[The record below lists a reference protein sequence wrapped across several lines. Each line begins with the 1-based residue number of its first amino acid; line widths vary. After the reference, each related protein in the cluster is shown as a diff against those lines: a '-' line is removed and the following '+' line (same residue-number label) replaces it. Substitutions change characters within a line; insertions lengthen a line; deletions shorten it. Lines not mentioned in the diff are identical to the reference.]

1 VAAWDDR
8 TMHDETGFDAWLET
22 DEGQR
27 WPIDSNCPIG
37 RSPSNRVVIPDR
49 KVSRRH
55 AVVHR
60 QDVHEF
66 FLVDLGSQNGSYV
79 NGLRVALP
87 VLLKD
92 GDRITLG
99 QYDLNFHQ
107 SAEIANNNTTASHSQ
122 TLVDVKSKKCF
133 MLLAD
138 IVNSTRLCEEH
149 EPAQWASLVGS
160 WTGNCSDL
168 IKIHGGAINKYLGDG
183 FLAIWPMDPN
193 RKHHITSGL
202 NALINVQE
210 ESPLPFRLV
219 LHAGEVMTGGGRT
232 LGEDSLSGMELVLL
246 FRMERLASKLGNT
259 FLCSSAV
266 HKTIGKDF
274 TFVSLGE
281 HQVEDYI
288 DHEPKF
294 FYGISRG

>member
-1 VAAWDDR
+1 
-8 TMHDETGFDAWLET
+8 MQDETGFNAWLET
-22 DEGQR
+22 DEGHR

-99 QYDLNFHQ
+99 QYDLKFHQ
-107 SAEIANNNTTASHSQ
+107 SEQVASNNSMASHSR
-122 TLVDVKSKKCF
+122 TLVDVQSKKCF

-138 IVNSTRLCEEH
+138 IVNSTRLCEEY

-168 IKIHGGAINKYLGDG
+168 IKRHGGAINKYLGDG
-183 FLAIWPMDPN
+183 FLAIWPLDPQ
-193 RKHHITSGL
+193 RTQHITSGL
-202 NALINVQE
+202 SALIEVQE

-219 LHAGEVMTGGGRT
+219 LHAGEVMTGGGPT

-246 FRMERLASKLGNT
+246 FRMERLASKHGHT

-266 HKTIGKDF
+266 YKTIGSDF
-274 TFVSLGE
+274 TLVSLGE
-281 HQVEDYI
+281 HQVEDYV
-288 DHEPKF
+288 DQEPKP
-294 FYGISRG
+294 FYGIRRD

>member
-1 VAAWDDR
+1 
-8 TMHDETGFDAWLET
+8 M
-22 DEGQR
+22 
-27 WPIDSNCPIG
+27 
-37 RSPSNRVVIPDR
+37 VIPDR

-87 VLLKD
+87 ERLKD

-99 QYDLNFHQ
+99 QYGLKFHQ
-107 SAEIANNNTTASHSQ
+107 SAETANNDVSASYSH
-122 TLVDVKSKKCF
+122 TLVDVRSKTCF

-138 IVNSTRLCEEH
+138 IVSSTRLCEEH
-149 EPAQWASLVGS
+149 EPAKWASLVGA

-168 IKIHGGAINKYLGDG
+168 IKRHGGAINKYLGDG
-183 FLAIWPMDPN
+183 FLAIWPLDPN
-193 RKHHITSGL
+193 RKKHITSGL
-202 NALINVQE
+202 NALIDVQE
-210 ESPLPFRLV
+210 QSPLPFRLV
-219 LHAGEVMTGGGRT
+219 LHVGEVMTGGGRT

-246 FRMERLASKLGNT
+246 FRMERLASKLGTT

-266 HKTIGKDF
+266 HSAIGDDF

-288 DHEPKF
+288 DHEPKS
-294 FYGISRG
+294 FYGISRD

>member
-1 VAAWDDR
+1 MTAWDDR
-8 TMHDETGFDAWLET
+8 TMQDENGLDAWLET
-22 DEGQR
+22 DAGQR

-99 QYDLNFHQ
+99 QYDLKFHQ
-107 SAEIANNNTTASHSQ
+107 SAENAINNTTAAHSQ

-160 WTGNCSDL
+160 WTGDCSDL
-168 IKIHGGAINKYLGDG
+168 IKRHGGAINKFLGDG
-183 FLAIWPMDPN
+183 FLAIWPMDPS
-193 RKHHITSGL
+193 RKQHITSGL
-202 NALINVQE
+202 HALIDVQE

-259 FLCSSAV
+259 FLCSSEV
-266 HKTIGKDF
+266 HKTIGEDF
-274 TFVSLGE
+274 TFISLGE

-294 FYGISRG
+294 FYGIRRG

>member
-1 VAAWDDR
+1 MAAWDDR
-8 TMHDETGFDAWLET
+8 TMQDETGFNAWLET
-22 DEGQR
+22 DEGQK

-60 QDVHEF
+60 QDAHEF

-92 GDRITLG
+92 GDCITLG
-99 QYDLNFHQ
+99 QYDLKFHQ
-107 SAEIANNNTTASHSQ
+107 IEEVASNNSVASHSH

-138 IVNSTRLCEEH
+138 IVSSTRLCEEY

-160 WTGNCSDL
+160 WTGNCGDL
-168 IKIHGGAINKYLGDG
+168 IKRHGGAINKYLGDG
-183 FLAIWPMDPN
+183 FLAIWPLDPQ
-193 RKHHITSGL
+193 RKQHITSGL
-202 NALINVQE
+202 TALIALQE

-219 LHAGEVMTGGGRT
+219 LHAGEVMTGGGPS

-246 FRMERLASKLGNT
+246 FRMERLASKHGHT

-266 HKTIGKDF
+266 HQAIGSDF
-274 TFVSLGE
+274 TLVSLGE
-281 HQVEDYI
+281 HQVEDYV
-288 DHEPKF
+288 DQEPKP
-294 FYGISRG
+294 FYGISRD

>member
-1 VAAWDDR
+1 MTAWDDR
-8 TMHDETGFDAWLET
+8 TMQDETGLDAWLET
-22 DEGQR
+22 DAGQR

-99 QYDLNFHQ
+99 QYDLKFHQ
-107 SAEIANNNTTASHSQ
+107 SAENANNNTIAAHSQ

-160 WTGNCSDL
+160 WTGDCSDL
-168 IKIHGGAINKYLGDG
+168 IKRHGGAINKFLGDG

-193 RKHHITSGL
+193 RKQHITSGL
-202 NALINVQE
+202 HALIDVQE

-259 FLCSSAV
+259 FLCSSEV
-266 HKTIGKDF
+266 HKTIGEDF
-274 TFVSLGE
+274 TFISLGE

-294 FYGISRG
+294 FYGIRRG

>member
-1 VAAWDDR
+1 MTAWDDR
-8 TMHDETGFDAWLET
+8 TMQDEIGLDAWLET
-22 DEGQR
+22 DAGQR

-37 RSPSNRVVIPDR
+37 RSPSNRVIIPDR

-99 QYDLNFHQ
+99 QYDLKFHQ
-107 SAEIANNNTTASHSQ
+107 SAENAINNTTAAHSQ

-160 WTGNCSDL
+160 WTGDCSDL
-168 IKIHGGAINKYLGDG
+168 IKRHGGAINKFLGDG
-183 FLAIWPMDPN
+183 FLAIWPMDPS
-193 RKHHITSGL
+193 RKQHITSGL
-202 NALINVQE
+202 HALIDVQE

-259 FLCSSAV
+259 FLCSSEV
-266 HKTIGKDF
+266 HKTIGEDF
-274 TFVSLGE
+274 TFISLGE

-294 FYGISRG
+294 FYGIRRG

>member
-1 VAAWDDR
+1 MTAWDDR
-8 TMHDETGFDAWLET
+8 TMQDENGLDAWLET
-22 DEGQR
+22 DAGQR

-99 QYDLNFHQ
+99 QYDLKFHQ
-107 SAEIANNNTTASHSQ
+107 SAENAINNTTAAHSQ

-160 WTGNCSDL
+160 WTGDCSDL
-168 IKIHGGAINKYLGDG
+168 IKRHGGAINKFLGDG
-183 FLAIWPMDPN
+183 FLAIWPMDPS
-193 RKHHITSGL
+193 RKQHITSGL
-202 NALINVQE
+202 HALIDVQV

-259 FLCSSAV
+259 FLCSSEV
-266 HKTIGKDF
+266 HKTIGEDF
-274 TFVSLGE
+274 TFISLGE

-294 FYGISRG
+294 FYGIRRG